1 LSDNQIAPKGTNGY
15 EVRGK
20 VERIDDTTILIT
32 ELPVKKWTQDYKVFV
47 EGLLTGDGKTP
58 AEIKDFRENH
68 TDTTVSF
75 TIIAEKATIDK
86 WESEKG
92 GLMNK
97 FKLTASLS
105 TNNMN
110 LFDET
115 GKITKYESPLSIMR
129 AFVPIRLE
137 YYEKR
142 KENLVS
148 KLEEERKILSNK
160 ARFVEEVC
168 SGKLV
173 VSNRKRND
181 ILNNLKASGYDLVL
195 KHAAPK
201 DDEDSQD
208 EEVEEE
214 STVGELAKGYEY
226 LLGMKIWSLTYE
238 KAMALRAQLAEKT
251 QELEILKETA
261 PAQIWLN
268 DLDAIEAAL
277 DERDGEISKALATEK
292 KAQQKSRQIQAK
304 AVKKSAAKA
313 KGRSKKNEWDS
324 DMESSDE
331 EVAESDSDV
340 EMVQPKKPSKPVT
353 VAKKPAASLKQT
365 KISAALLS
373 KPSAPLQK
381 PVSVATEPKKI
392 DIDDDSDDDFVT
404 LSLAERM
411 AKKLTVSP
419 PKKSSASA
427 QLKVVT
433 KPSVL
438 EVEKEDTK
446 PDSPLAYLDHM
457 KQRPSV
463 PKITKVVQVS
473 KKQETALKPHNRPTK
488 NAVPAKKPAVTKK
501 AAPPKRK
508 IVESDSESK
517 DDFAFDESDEEVVVE
532 KVKAAPAARNRRA
545 RAAVT
550 YQVDSDD
557 DDDDD
562 DDASFA

>member
-1 LSDNQIAPKGTNGY
+1 M
-15 EVRGK
+15 
-20 VERIDDTTILIT
+20 
-32 ELPVKKWTQDYKVFV
+32 FV

-75 TIIAEKATIDK
+75 TIIAEKAAIDK

-110 LFDET
+110 LFDEN

-195 KHAAPK
+195 KHSAPK
-201 DDEDSQD
+201 DDDDSQD
-208 EEVEEE
+208 EEVEEG

-238 KAMALRAQLAEKT
+238 KAEALRAQLAEKT
-251 QELEILKETA
+251 QELEILKETE

-268 DLDAIEAAL
+268 DLDAIESAL
-277 DERDGEISKALATEK
+277 DERDGEISKAFATEK

-304 AVKKSAAKA
+304 AVKKTAAKA
-313 KGRSKKNEWDS
+313 KGASKKDEWGS
-324 DMESSDE
+324 DMESSDD

-340 EMVQPKKPSKPVT
+340 EMVQLKQPSKPVT

-365 KISAALLS
+365 KISVAPLS
-373 KPSAPLQK
+373 KPSAPVQK
-381 PVSVATEPKKI
+381 PIPVAAEPEKIAI
-392 DIDDDSDDDFVT
+392 DIDSDDDRVT

-419 PKKSSASA
+419 PKKSSATA
-427 QLKVVT
+427 QMKIVT
-433 KPSVL
+433 EPSVL
-438 EVEKEDTK
+438 EADKKETK
-446 PDSPLAYLDHM
+446 PNSPLAYLDDM

-463 PKITKVVQVS
+463 PKVTKVVQVS
-473 KKQETALKPHNRPTK
+473 KKQETALKPHNRTTKSAAPT
-488 NAVPAKKPAVTKK
+488 KKPAVTKK
-501 AAPPKRK
+501 AAPKRK
-508 IVESDSESK
+508 VVESDSESE
-517 DDFAFDESDEEVVVE
+517 DEFAFDESDEEVVVE
-532 KVKAAPAARNRRA
+532 EVKAAPAARNRRS

-550 YQVDSDD
+550 YNVDSDD
-557 DDDDD
+557 DE
-562 DDASFA
+562 SFA